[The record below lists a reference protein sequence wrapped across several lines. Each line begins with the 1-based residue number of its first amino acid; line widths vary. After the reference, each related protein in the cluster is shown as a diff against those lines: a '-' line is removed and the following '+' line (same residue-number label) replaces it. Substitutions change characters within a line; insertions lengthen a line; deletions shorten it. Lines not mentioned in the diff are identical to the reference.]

1 MKTDVLLNYLLSGSL
16 LLSSLV
22 SCTVDNDSM
31 NEKQPISFS
40 SNIVPIGNT
49 ASRSENEVESNWP
62 VGSVFS
68 VQIGNDVKSY
78 ILNKDVGNNKYTL
91 VASDGNKSFYWSAE
105 NSNGIYVQSW
115 YPQSKTLISDENINV
130 KANQTTAEGLAA
142 SDFLYAK
149 ATGITPDN
157 TSLSFSHRVAKI
169 IITLAPL
176 PEGVTPEN
184 FKLLGIAGVEKLSD
198 GNTTLKA
205 GEISFNRES
214 GALLRPQTIEDGADF
229 ISFTINDEVFTS
241 KLRNSTPGTD
251 ITFVAGNYYE
261 MRLNIQ
267 TLKATITEESEWGTE
282 GGNISMEGS
291 YLIDEVSPSW
301 GVNNNNS
308 YEMNGSKSTDI

>member
-68 VQIGNDVKSY
+68 VQIGKDVKSY
-78 ILNKDVGNNKYTL
+78 ILKDANNKYTL
-91 VASDGNKSFYWSAE
+91 VASDGNESFYWSAE
-105 NSNGIYVQSW
+105 NSNGIDVQSW
-115 YPQSKTLISDENINV
+115 YPQRDTLISDKNINV

-149 ATGITPDN
+149 ATGIIPSN

-169 IITLAPL
+169 IIKLASL

-241 KLRNSTPGTD
+241 KLRNSTPGTG

-301 GVNNNNS
+301 GENNNNS
-308 YEMNGSKSTDI
+308 YEMNGSESTDI

>member
-68 VQIGNDVKSY
+68 VQIGEDVKSY
-78 ILNKDVGNNKYTL
+78 ILQVAENNKYTL
-91 VASDGNKSFYWSAE
+91 VASDGNESFYWNAG
-105 NSNGIYVQSW
+105 NSNGIDVQSW

-130 KANQTTAEGLAA
+130 KANQTTAEGLAG

-149 ATGITPDN
+149 ATGITPAN

-176 PEGVTPEN
+176 PKGVTPEN

-241 KLRNSTPGTD
+241 KLRNSTHGTD

-308 YEMNGSKSTDI
+308 YEMNGSESTDI

>member
-49 ASRSENEVESNWP
+49 ASRSENSVESNWP
-62 VGSVFS
+62 VGSFFS
-68 VQIGNDVKSY
+68 VQIGEDVKSY
-78 ILNKDVGNNKYTL
+78 ILQDEYTL
-91 VASDGNKSFYWSAE
+91 VASDGKSFYWSAE
-105 NSNGIYVQSW
+105 NSNGIEVQSW
-115 YPQSKTLISDENINV
+115 YPQSETLIPDENINV

-142 SDFLYAK
+142 SDFLYAE
-149 ATGITPDN
+149 ATGITPAN

-169 IITLAPL
+169 IITLASL
-176 PEGVTPEN
+176 PEEVTPEN
-184 FKLLGIAGVEKLSD
+184 FKLLGIAGVEDLSD
-198 GNTTLKA
+198 GNTTLTA
-205 GEISFNRES
+205 GEISFNRKS
-214 GALLRPQTIEDGADF
+214 GALLRPQTIKDGADF

-241 KLRNSTPGTD
+241 KLRNSTPGRD

-267 TLKATITEESEWGTE
+267 TLEVTITEESEWGTE

-301 GVNNNNS
+301 GENNDNS
-308 YEMNGSKSTDI
+308 YEMKGSESTGI

>member
-68 VQIGNDVKSY
+68 VRIGKDVKSY
-78 ILNKDVGNNKYTL
+78 ILNARNNKYTL

-105 NSNGIYVQSW
+105 NSNGIEVQSW
-115 YPQSKTLISDENINV
+115 YPQSETLISDENINV

-142 SDFLYAK
+142 SDFLYAE
-149 ATGITPDN
+149 ATGITPAN

-169 IITLAPL
+169 IITLASL

-184 FKLLGIAGVEKLSD
+184 FKLLGIAGVEALSD
-198 GNTTLKA
+198 WNTTITA

-214 GALLRPQTIEDGADF
+214 GALLRPQTIKDGADF

-241 KLRNSTPGTD
+241 KLRRNSTPGTD
-251 ITFVAGNYYE
+251 ITFVAGKYYE

-267 TLKATITEESEWGTE
+267 TLKVTITEESEWGTE
-282 GGNISMEGS
+282 GGNISLEGS

-301 GVNNNNS
+301 GENNGNS
-308 YEMNGSKSTDI
+308 YEMNGSESTGI

>member
-49 ASRSENEVESNWP
+49 ASRSENEVESNRP

-68 VQIGNDVKSY
+68 VQIGEDVKSY
-78 ILNKDVGNNKYTL
+78 ILQDAGNNKYTL
-91 VASDGNKSFYWSAE
+91 VASDGNELFYWSAE
-105 NSNGIYVQSW
+105 NNNGIEVQSW
-115 YPQSKTLISDENINV
+115 YPQSETLIPDENINV

-142 SDFLYAK
+142 SDFLYAE
-149 ATGITPDN
+149 ATGITPAN

-169 IITLAPL
+169 IITLASL
-176 PEGVTPEN
+176 PEEVTPEN
-184 FKLLGIAGVEKLSD
+184 FKLLGIDGVEGLSD
-198 GNTTLKA
+198 GNTTLTA

-214 GALLRPQTIEDGADF
+214 GALLRPQTIKDGADF

-267 TLKATITEESEWGTE
+267 TLEATITEESEWGTE

-301 GVNNNNS
+301 GENNDNS
-308 YEMNGSKSTDI
+308 YEMNGSESTDI